1 MLPQGSTPH
10 GAVFFLVAGAK
21 CSAGQR
27 DKLRCRRRTTAL
39 AEGFSTAGD
48 RSHHSRR
55 GGRTAPLPRLSR
67 PVGSLLPG
75 LTRVSLASFV
85 MASSFPCCEI
95 RQLLV
100 HIYPGG
106 SKAGAA
112 ERITVF
118 YGRRGRPV
126 KKPRFIPAERAH
138 FWARKLQARRLGTVA
153 VL

>member
-1 MLPQGSTPH
+1 MSG
-10 GAVFFLVAGAK
+10 
-21 CSAGQR
+21 C
-27 DKLRCRRRTTAL
+27 
-39 AEGFSTAGD
+39 
-48 RSHHSRR
+48 SRR
-55 GGRTAPLPRLSR
+55 PAASSSIHGIRWRERSTGGARKPSWSARGRRKARCPGRLAPDLIQWRLLEGGLGLEGLPSR
-67 PVGSLLPG
+67 YSRG
-75 LTRVSLASFV
+75 LTRVILASLV

-126 KKPRFIPAERAH
+126 KKPRFIPAELAH
-138 FWARKLQARRLGTVA
+138 QWARKLQARRLGTVS

>member
-1 MLPQGSTPH
+1 MRDSWTCCAAGGERPH
-10 GAVFFLVAGAK
+10 WR
-21 CSAGQR
+21 R
-27 DKLRCRRRTTAL
+27 DCALTRAEAITVGEGGELHRCPSCL
-39 AEGFSTAGD
+39 
-48 RSHHSRR
+48 
-55 GGRTAPLPRLSR
+55 APLGRYSR
-67 PVGSLLPG
+67 G
-75 LTRVSLASFV
+75 LTRVSLAYLV

-138 FWARKLQARRLGTVA
+138 FWARKLQARRLGTVS

>member
-1 MLPQGSTPH
+1 MRPQQSQRSWQATDPPGADPTTELAGVQHARGSE
-10 GAVFFLVAGAK
+10 ASR
-21 CSAGQR
+21 SA
-27 DKLRCRRRTTAL
+27 
-39 AEGFSTAGD
+39 
-48 RSHHSRR
+48 R
-55 GGRTAPLPRLSR
+55 GRKEAPLPQPSR
-67 PVGSLLPG
+67 PCKDRAWRLVEASLPGRYSRG

-126 KKPRFIPAERAH
+126 KKPRFMPAELAH
-138 FWARKLQARRLGTVA
+138 QWARKLQARRLGTVS